1 MDGGPDFYGV
11 TKDAAQVVGGAATAT
26 GGYLYF
32 TKTLGWVRLTVGAGT
47 TFMGGMIGYGTIHRL
62 TGIEDGVCAGL
73 AATAT
78 LGVIYAVR
86 AATGKLEVLDWFGR
100 KSA

>member
-1 MDGGPDFYGV
+1 MDSTELFGV
-11 TKDAAQVVGGAATAT
+11 TKEAAQVVGGAATAT

-32 TKTLGWVRLTVGAGT
+32 TKTLGWVRLSIGAGT
-47 TFMGGMIGYGTIHRL
+47 TFIGGMVGYSQIHRL
-62 TGIEDGVCAGL
+62 TGLEDGVCAGL

-86 AATGKLEVLDWFGR
+86 AAAGKLDAMELFGR
-100 KSA
+100 KAG